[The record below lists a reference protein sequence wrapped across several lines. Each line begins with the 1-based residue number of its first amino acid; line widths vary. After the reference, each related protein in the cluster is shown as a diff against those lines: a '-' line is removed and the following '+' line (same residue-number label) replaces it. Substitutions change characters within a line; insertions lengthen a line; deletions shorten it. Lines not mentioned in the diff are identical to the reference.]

1 MRPSCHKTLTK
12 SLLLE
17 GFSDAKVIVH
27 ETLSG
32 DYCDDDDYDELAPQ
46 ENQER
51 QSSRFRE
58 IIRSTVLFK
67 DLDAD
72 VLDNNGLAC
81 GPSAQAAHPQGCCL
95 PHS

>member
-1 MRPSCHKTLTK
+1 MTK

-32 DYCDDDDYDELAPQ
+32 DDYDDYCDDDVFDELAPQ

-51 QSSRFRE
+51 QSSRLRE

-81 GPSAQAAHPQGCCL
+81 GPSAPAAHPQGCCL